1 MEITHG
7 LLRSYACRVTWGAF
21 ALLAGLLLN
30 AASAHAEKRVALVIG
45 NSAYVHAP
53 KLPNPTNDADAIGL
67 LLKDAGFDI
76 VETHHDLGINDM
88 RRVVR
93 DFTDKMQDA
102 EMAVVY
108 YAGHGIEVDGSNYL
122 VPVDAQLR
130 RDIDV
135 EDETVSLER
144 VLRVIEPAKR
154 LRLVILDACRE
165 NPFASSMKRI
175 IARRSIGR
183 GLASIEPSTSDT
195 LIAFAARAGS
205 TAEDGLTIHSPFT
218 TALLKN
224 LTTPSL
230 DLRIAFGRVRDD
242 VMKATDNRQ
251 EPFVYG
257 SLGGNT
263 VDLNSAPANAGG
275 ASGAAAALDPAITQ
289 AWREYDEATKVGT
302 KQAWDAFLA
311 AHPTGFYS
319 DLARLQRTKLIGA
332 LTPSTLDRPDSV
344 KPQSSNNG
352 VTPAKGNE
360 EPNVNQESRKPA
372 SGGPNA
378 KAVKYYCGS
387 VQAYEEGIK
396 HGITDQLSLNY
407 VREQCRRAQTGQLT
421 VDQFGRRFR

>member
-1 MEITHG
+1 VIAHG

-21 ALLAGLLLN
+21 ALLAGLLLS

-53 KLPNPTNDADAIGL
+53 KLPNPTNDADAISL
-67 LLKDAGFDI
+67 LLKDAGFDV

-88 RRVVR
+88 RRVIR

-102 EMAVVY
+102 DMAVVY

-165 NPFASSMKRI
+165 NPFTGSMKRT

-183 GLASIEPSTSDT
+183 GLASIELSASDT

-205 TAEDGLTIHSPFT
+205 TAEDGQAIHSPFT

-224 LTTPSL
+224 LATPGL

-242 VMKATDNRQ
+242 VMKATENHQ

-263 VDLNSAPANAGG
+263 VALVSASANAGG
-275 ASGAAAALDPAITQ
+275 ASGAAGALDPAITQ
-289 AWREYDEATKVGT
+289 AWREYDEAAKVGT
-302 KQAWDAFLA
+302 KQAWEAFLA
-311 AHPTGFYS
+311 AHPTGLYA
-319 DLARLQRTKLIGA
+319 DLARSQLMKIAAIAPASAPEARVESTGPTPNNTDKKTAPVSELACCLAYYRGERSLEGWAPAQRCQVNMQNPATKNKFCTWLRQFYPSRYSA
-332 LTPSTLDRPDSV
+332 LT
-344 KPQSSNNG
+344 
-352 VTPAKGNE
+352 
-360 EPNVNQESRKPA
+360 
-372 SGGPNA
+372 
-378 KAVKYYCGS
+378 
-387 VQAYEEGIK
+387 
-396 HGITDQLSLNY
+396 H
-407 VREQCRRAQTGQLT
+407 
-421 VDQFGRRFR
+421 